1 MKLDFLNESSSML
14 WHKKLG
20 HISKQRL
27 MRLVKGGVW
36 KTIYIYILIALKKN
50 NLKLLVKQL
59 QNNCTIFMVKYIPE
73 KGHSKKTQ
81 SYTYLFEEFFP

>member
-36 KTIYIYILIALKKN
+36 KTIYIYIYIDCIKE
-50 NLKLLVKQL
+50 KQ
-59 QNNCTIFMVKYIPE
+59 
-73 KGHSKKTQ
+73 SKITSKT
-81 SYTYLFEEFFP
+81 TTE